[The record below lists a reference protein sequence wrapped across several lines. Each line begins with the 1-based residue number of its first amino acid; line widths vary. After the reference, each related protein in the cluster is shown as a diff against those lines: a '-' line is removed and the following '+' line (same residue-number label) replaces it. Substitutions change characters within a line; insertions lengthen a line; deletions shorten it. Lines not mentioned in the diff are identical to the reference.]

1 MLISAVGTGQP
12 GVPSRGGLF
21 VRGLRR
27 GQVSR
32 LNSRQLSC
40 LNSRHRHQHSPL
52 TFEFSSGL
60 FRAVGGDTV
69 TVSLYSGHGSGL
81 DGFGQ
86 PVRFIWADFQA
97 KPLILDPFWTK
108 FDVFGTYR
116 NFGWDL
122 TSPVLLCTIPAGAF
136 FP

>member
-1 MLISAVGTGQP
+1 MHVVFCAEFVCSCAGRQGNTSNHRNFFLPSSWYPIPVCEASESELI
-12 GVPSRGGLF
+12 LM
-21 VRGLRR
+21 
-27 GQVSR
+27 
-32 LNSRQLSC
+32 
-40 LNSRHRHQHSPL
+40 PL
-52 TFEFSSGL
+52 SGL

-97 KPLILDPFWTK
+97 KPSILDPFWTK

>member
-1 MLISAVGTGQP
+1 MANTGQTSSGETAHMPSAELARISA
-12 GVPSRGGLF
+12 
-21 VRGLRR
+21 
-27 GQVSR
+27 
-32 LNSRQLSC
+32 
-40 LNSRHRHQHSPL
+40 
-52 TFEFSSGL
+52 GL

-86 PVRFIWADFQA
+86 PVRFIWADVQA

>member
-1 MLISAVGTGQP
+1 M
-12 GVPSRGGLF
+12 
-21 VRGLRR
+21 
-27 GQVSR
+27 
-32 LNSRQLSC
+32 
-40 LNSRHRHQHSPL
+40 
-52 TFEFSSGL
+52 
-60 FRAVGGDTV
+60 GGDTV

-97 KPLILDPFWTK
+97 KPSILDPLWTK

-116 NFGWDL
+116 NFGWGLDKPHAAL
-122 TSPVLLCTIPAGAF
+122 YYSRRVF

>member
-1 MLISAVGTGQP
+1 M
-12 GVPSRGGLF
+12 
-21 VRGLRR
+21 
-27 GQVSR
+27 
-32 LNSRQLSC
+32 
-40 LNSRHRHQHSPL
+40 
-52 TFEFSSGL
+52 
-60 FRAVGGDTV
+60 GGDTV

-97 KPLILDPFWTK
+97 KPSILDPFWTK

-136 FP
+136 FPVKMTTLGFDKPCAAGYYSRRGFFSAKMTTLGFQHWRSGGRQ

>member
-1 MLISAVGTGQP
+1 ML
-12 GVPSRGGLF
+12 
-21 VRGLRR
+21 LR
-27 GQVSR
+27 
-32 LNSRQLSC
+32 LELA
-40 LNSRHRHQHSPL
+40 
-52 TFEFSSGL
+52 GL